1 VDGATSGPLR
11 RARRRRLRRQLE
23 RSLIA
28 IPATYLVGA
37 VALGALAPTIDSTR
51 DAPLRLDAGMDTARD
66 ILTSTATGMIA
77 FTGLVIASVL
87 VVVQFAAGQYSP
99 RLILWFRR
107 DRLVKHAIGSF
118 LAAFVYALVALRAFE
133 RRDEQY
139 APDLTVTLALVL
151 LVGAAVL
158 FLALLQ
164 RTIDRLRPR
173 ALYAAVERE
182 AVAAIHAVY
191 PRPLGE
197 SDPARPRG
205 GPDDDESWRVPDPRP
220 LHWAG
225 DPGVVTAF
233 DRELLVQA
241 AAAADVTLE
250 LAVAVGEFVDPG
262 QLLLLVHA
270 AGGEG
275 GSALAPRVLR
285 AGVEVGEERTI
296 EQDPAFAM
304 RIVVDTAIRALSP
317 AVNDP
322 TTAVQGLDVLEPIVR
337 ELAARDLEAS
347 FARGGDGRV
356 RLAWPSPGWEDVLD
370 LAFDEIRAYGAG
382 SIQICRRM
390 RALLEDL
397 RASATPRRHAA
408 IDAQIA
414 RLDAAVAAAHGDGT
428 PDAQLARAADRTGI
442 GLRRR
447 AR

>member
-1 VDGATSGPLR
+1 MDGGERGLLR
-11 RARRRRLRRQLE
+11 RARRRRRRRAIE
-23 RSLIA
+23 HSLIA
-28 IPATYLVGA
+28 IPCAYLAGA
-37 VALGALAPTIDSTR
+37 IALGIVAPRIDRATDVS
-51 DAPLRLDAGMDTARD
+51 ARLDTGLDTARD

-118 LAAFVYALVALRAFE
+118 QAAFVYALVALRALE

-139 APDLTVTLALVL
+139 APNLTVMLSLVL

-173 ALYAAVERE
+173 ALYAAVARD

-191 PRPLGE
+191 PRALG
-197 SDPARPRG
+197 AG
-205 GPDDDESWRVPDPRP
+205 GGDERA
-220 LHWAG
+220 WAVAQPHALRHEG
-225 DPGVVTAF
+225 PPGVVCAF
-233 DRELLVQA
+233 DRELLVRAAQQA
-241 AAAADVTLE
+241 GVTVE
-250 LAVAVGEFVDPG
+250 LAVAVGEYADPG
-262 QLLLLVHA
+262 QVLLWVH
-270 AGGEG
+270 GDG
-275 GSALAPRVLR
+275 APDARVLR
-285 AGVEVGEERTI
+285 AGVELGEERTV

-322 TTAVQGLDVLEPIVR
+322 TTAVQGLDVLEPVVR
-337 ELAARDLEAS
+337 ELAGRDLEAS
-347 FARGGDGRV
+347 FARGTARGDAV
-356 RLAWPSPGWEDVLD
+356 RLVWPSHGWEDALD

-382 SIQICRRM
+382 SLQICRRM

-397 RASATPRRHAA
+397 RTSTDPIRHPA
-408 IDAQIA
+408 IDAQLA
-414 RLDAAVAAAHGDGT
+414 RLDAAVARAHGDGS
-428 PDAQLARAADRTGI
+428 PDADLARVADRTGI
-442 GLRRR
+442 GLRRG
-447 AR
+447 